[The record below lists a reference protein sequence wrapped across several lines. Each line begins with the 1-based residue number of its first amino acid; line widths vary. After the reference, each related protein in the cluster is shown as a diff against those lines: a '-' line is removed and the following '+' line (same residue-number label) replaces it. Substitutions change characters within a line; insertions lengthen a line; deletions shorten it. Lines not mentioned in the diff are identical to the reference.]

1 MRPPTSPNPSPRTSK
16 KHWADAM
23 SPHSKHPPFF
33 IRSSR
38 HRSQLRVHVIG
49 ESTLDN
55 TIAYWQAILAEVEKA
70 PAAQLLLIDE
80 LLGEPLTESEWLSLV
95 RNMSNHGL
103 EQVRIAH
110 VKPHGLHSIE
120 YCEIFARDVAFA
132 AGAFDAELAARLR

>member
-1 MRPPTSPNPSPRTSK
+1 
-16 KHWADAM
+16 M
-23 SPHSKHPPFF
+23 SPHSKHAPFF

-38 HRSQLRVHVIG
+38 RGSQLRVHVIG
-49 ESTLDN
+49 ESTLAN

-120 YCEIFARDVAFA
+120 YCEIFAREV
-132 AGAFDAELAARLR
+132 GFDARVFDDEHAAEIWLRYGET

>member
-1 MRPPTSPNPSPRTSK
+1 
-16 KHWADAM
+16 M

-33 IRSSR
+33 LRSSR
-38 HRSQLRVHVIG
+38 QGSQLRVHVIG

-55 TIAYWQAILAEVEKA
+55 TIAYWQAILAEVEKE

-110 VKPHGLHSIE
+110 VKPHGLQRIK
-120 YCEIFARDVAFA
+120 YCEIFARD
-132 AGAFDAELAARLR
+132 AGFDARVFDDERAAELWLRYGEA

>member
-1 MRPPTSPNPSPRTSK
+1 
-16 KHWADAM
+16 M

-33 IRSSR
+33 LRSSR
-38 HRSQLRVHVIG
+38 QGSQLRVHVIG

-55 TIAYWQAILAEVEKA
+55 TIAYWQAILAEVEKE

-103 EQVRIAH
+103 EQVRIPH
-110 VKPHGLHSIE
+110 VKPHGLQRIE
-120 YCEIFARDVAFA
+120 YCEIFARD
-132 AGAFDAELAARLR
+132 AGFDARVFDDERAAELWLRYGEA

>member
-1 MRPPTSPNPSPRTSK
+1 
-16 KHWADAM
+16 M
-23 SPHSKHPPFF
+23 SPHSKHAPFF

-38 HRSQLRVHVIG
+38 RGPQLRVHVIG
-49 ESTLDN
+49 ESTLAN
-55 TIAYWQAILAEVEKA
+55 TIAYWQAILAEVEKE

-110 VKPHGLHSIE
+110 VKPHGLQRIE
-120 YCEIFARDVAFA
+120 YCEIFARD
-132 AGAFDAELAARLR
+132 AGFDARVFDDERAAELWLRYGEA

>member
-1 MRPPTSPNPSPRTSK
+1 
-16 KHWADAM
+16 M

-55 TIAYWQAILAEVEKA
+55 TIAYWQAILAEVENE
-70 PAAQLLLIDE
+70 PSAQLLLIDE

-95 RNMSNHGL
+95 RSMSNHGL
-103 EQVRIAH
+103 EQMRIAH
-110 VKPHGLHSIE
+110 VKPHGLQRIE
-120 YCEIFARDVAFA
+120 YCEIFAREV
-132 AGAFDAELAARLR
+132 GFDARVFDDEHAAEIWLRYGEV

>member
-1 MRPPTSPNPSPRTSK
+1 
-16 KHWADAM
+16 M

-33 IRSSR
+33 LRSSR
-38 HRSQLRVHVIG
+38 QGSQLRVHVIG

-55 TIAYWQAILAEVEKA
+55 TIAYWQAILAEVEKE

-110 VKPHGLHSIE
+110 VKPHGLQRIE
-120 YCEIFARDVAFA
+120 YCEIFARD
-132 AGAFDAELAARLR
+132 AGFDARVFDDERAAELWLRYGEA